1 VAPLPVGVAG
11 ELYMA
16 GAGLARGY
24 LARPG
29 LTAERF
35 VPDPFG
41 GEGERLYRTGDL
53 ARYDADGVIEYIGR
67 IDHQVKIRGFRIELG
82 EVEARLQQHDTVHE
96 AVVLALDTTGGQQL
110 VGYVVPADAA
120 WVESQDVHVVL
131 RDTLRADLK
140 ASLPDYMVPT
150 HFMLLERLPLTP
162 NGKLDRKALPQPDG
176 NIRQGGHVE
185 PETVLERRIATIWAE
200 VLGLQNVSLTDNFF
214 ELGGHS
220 LLATQAVARLQIE
233 LGTNLPL
240 ALLFQTENLQA
251 FAREVGSLGTRND
264 GDLDE
269 LQDFMA
275 ELEAV

>member
-1 VAPLPVGVAG
+1 
-11 ELYMA
+11 MA

-35 VPDPFG
+35 IPDPFG
-41 GEGERLYRTGDL
+41 GQGGRLYRTGDL
-53 ARYDADGVIEYIGR
+53 ARYAADGVIEYVGR

-82 EVEARLQQHDTVHE
+82 EIEARLQQQDAVRE
-96 AVVLALDTTGGQQL
+96 ALVLALEAPGGKQL
-110 VGYVVPADAA
+110 VGYVVPADAVLLDCEEA
-120 WVESQDVHVVL
+120 RAAL
-131 RDTLRADLK
+131 RDSLRAELK
-140 ASLPDYMVPT
+140 ASLPDYMVPA
-150 HFMLLERLPLTP
+150 HLLLLERLPLTP

-176 NIRQGGHVE
+176 NLRQAAYVA
-185 PETVLERRIATIWAE
+185 PETELERRIAAIWAE
-200 VLGLQNVSLTDNFF
+200 VLGLENVSLTDNFF

-251 FAREVGSLGTRND
+251 FAQEVGSLGTRND